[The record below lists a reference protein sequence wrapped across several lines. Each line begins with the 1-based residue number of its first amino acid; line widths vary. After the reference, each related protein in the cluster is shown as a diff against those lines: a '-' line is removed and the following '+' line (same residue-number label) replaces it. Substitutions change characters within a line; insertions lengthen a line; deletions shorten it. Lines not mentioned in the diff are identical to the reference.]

1 MKTLNKKFISILI
14 VFTILL
20 AVFMPSIEV
29 QAEGEIVIDVATVD
43 IATPVAG
50 EHPSFQETV
59 GDSSKYYI
67 DVDFTKWVQQF
78 SPYHNVWNDDTFEAG
93 KIYSYRVL
101 FRPKTGYKFSD
112 DTLFL
117 INGKKTGQWGD
128 DKAMAYQYFYVVD
141 QETDVNINFRYQ
153 DENDEYVTFSQT
165 SIKLN
170 STVNPPATNPT
181 KNCFTFVKWKTA
193 NGYDVDFND
202 AVNSNRDFFAEFVS
216 NENLQTHTITLNPNN
231 GTDESDSINNIVSGS
246 VNKLGN
252 LESYGFTIPNDKQFY
267 GWKVGDEIYL
277 PGEYF
282 EVTSNLT
289 AVAQYIGSTPAPVT
303 THTVTFKDGT
313 TTLSTDTVNSGAK
326 VTRPATNPTKDG
338 HAFVNWYA
346 DAGLNNLFDFEN
358 ITINDDTTIYAKFNQ
373 LITSASATIT
383 APVGGEHPSFTATSG
398 NSDAYTTVVDTWY
411 DLDNNGAHLTNS
423 DTFVAGN
430 EYQARIHF
438 TANEGYQFGDIVTY
452 TINGTPNYTTFDTA
466 QQRGMNFIAT
476 APAHTHTLTL
486 VPAKEATCTEAGN
499 NAYYTCSECTKV
511 FKDALGN
518 VETTVV
524 AETLPIEANAHD
536 WGAWTVT
543 TPATEE
549 ADGEETRECNHNASH
564 TETQPIP
571 KLTHTHTLTLVP
583 EKEATCMAEGNN
595 AYYTCSGCTKVFK
608 DALGNVETTVVA
620 ETLPIDANAHDWN
633 DWVETTPATVDTA
646 GEKTRTCKHNSTHI
660 ETDTIEKLALEI
672 TEGGNKTYRLDSGA
686 KVQIKCNGTLANFD
700 KLTSNGTDVDSSNY
714 TKESGSTILTLKN
727 TYLDTLSEG
736 TYKLAFVY
744 NDGRKAETNLTIAK
758 ANTPADTTDDDANT
772 TTGDNTTTDTTNT
785 TDNTSS
791 GTTTGGETKTSN
803 SPKTGDNIVM
813 YIAIMLVSALGVA
826 GTIKFIKKRA

>member
-78 SPYHNVWNDDTFEAG
+78 SPYNNVWDDYTFEAG

-101 FRPKTGYKFSD
+101 FRPKSGYKFSD

-141 QETDVNINFRYQ
+141 QETDVNIDFRYK
-153 DENDEYVTFSQT
+153 DENDVYVTFSQT

-181 KNCFTFVKWKTA
+181 KNGFTFVKWTTA

-202 AVNSNRDFFAEFVS
+202 AINSNRDFFAKFVS

-246 VNKLGN
+246 VNKLGT
-252 LESYGFTIPNDKQFY
+252 LDSYGFTIPDGKQFY
-267 GWKVGDEIYL
+267 GWKVGEEVYL

-289 AVAQYIGSTPAPVT
+289 AVAQYIGSTVPT
-303 THTVTFKDGT
+303 TSQVTFNLNGGT
-313 TTLSTDTVNSGAK
+313 MTETNPQVVNNGENATK
-326 VTRPATNPTKDG
+326 PATNPTYDG
-338 HAFVNWYA
+338 HVFAGWYA
-346 DAGLNNLFDFEN
+346 DARLNIPFDFTN
-358 ITINDDTTIYAKFNQ
+358 TTINSDTTIHAKWDIA
-373 LITSASATIT
+373 ITTASATVT
-383 APVGGEHPSFTATSG
+383 APVNGEHPDFNPVSG
-398 NSDAYTTVVDTWY
+398 DSSLYTVIANTWY
-411 DLDNNGAHLTNS
+411 LHEDPYPTLTAES
-423 DTFVAGN
+423 VYETGKEYSFRLTFTPKA
-430 EYQARIHF
+430 
-438 TANEGYQFGDIVTY
+438 GYQFTND
-452 TINGTPNYTTFDTA
+452 TTFTVNGESTA
-466 QQRGMNFIAT
+466 KYGSIGDREYYVVA
-476 APAHTHTLTL
+476 APAHTHDLTL
-486 VPAKEATCTEAGN
+486 VPAVSP
-499 NAYYTCSECTKV
+499 TCS
-511 FKDALGN
+511 A
-518 VETTVV
+518 
-524 AETLPIEANAHD
+524 A
-536 WGAWTVT
+536 
-543 TPATEE
+543 
-549 ADGEETRECNHNASH
+549 
-564 TETQPIP
+564 
-571 KLTHTHTLTLVP
+571 
-583 EKEATCMAEGNN
+583 GNN

-608 DALGNVETTVVA
+608 DALENVETTVVA

-633 DWVETTPATVDTA
+633 NWVETTPATVDTA
-646 GEKTRTCKHNSTHI
+646 GEKTRTCKHDPTHI
-660 ETDTIEKLALEI
+660 QTDTIEKLALEI
-672 TEGGNKTYRLDSGA
+672 TEGGNKTYTLDSGV

-758 ANTPADTTDDDANT
+758 ANTPADTTDDDTNT

-785 TDNTSS
+785 TTNTTDNTSN

-826 GTIKFIKKRA
+826 GTIKFIKKKA